1 MIRSFKP
8 AARLS
13 AVALASL
20 LCGQAQAIT
29 FEQLDASGA
38 GTGVF
43 YNPTAA
49 EWVLAPGAVASELKS
64 VDGGWRI
71 DLSAST
77 FGAAES
83 GTQAS
88 NIYGAGVLLPSSA
101 HGWRVNFSA
110 NLRTW
115 DSYNDGSVVQP
126 NPGAS
131 LGDWDLFAV
140 NANTQ
145 DYYWNLTHTGS
156 IGEGGGDGGGEGVP
170 TAAAMP
176 GNSGLLDPLVPVRPA
191 GSVVT
196 YTNNGD
202 TAYLPG
208 STWAWGGRDYAEGY
222 FESVRTNGTVD
233 LRTSNATFVS
243 FVLDSRT
250 PSFND
255 NQLPSWGQFGVSGVY
270 GDVPNGP
277 SDNAGGGA
285 PGYSIENPLLPSS
298 VTPEG
303 TFVFD
308 VFDVS
313 EETTGLGDF
322 LFIDPDVVE
331 GYIVALDDDSG
342 QSIVRLKLPQIGDMD
357 GFLVEGEVDGQWVL
371 LGQVS
376 DGGELVITQADITK
390 LRILGI
396 NPDLGLDPLDIAA
409 FKLGLMF
416 DKAGL
421 AELSMTPI
429 TTAVPE
435 PASLALLGTGL
446 AGLLWQ
452 RRRRAVRVA

>member
-8 AARLS
+8 AARLT
-13 AVALASL
+13 ALALAAL
-20 LCGQAQAIT
+20 LAGHAQAIT

-43 YNPTAA
+43 YNPTDSD
-49 EWVLAPGAVASELKS
+49 WVLAPGAVTSELKA
-64 VDGGWRI
+64 VDGGWSI
-71 DLSAST
+71 DLSATT
-77 FGAAES
+77 FGAAEG

-88 NIYGAGVLLPSSA
+88 NIYGAGLLLPSSA

-126 NPGAS
+126 NTGAS

-145 DYYWNLTHTGS
+145 GYYWDLTSTTP
-156 IGEGGGDGGGEGVP
+156 INEGDGDGGESVP
-170 TAAAMP
+170 TAAALP
-176 GNSGLLDPLVPVRPA
+176 GTTGLIDPLVPVRPA

-196 YTNNGD
+196 YTNDGNSG
-202 TAYLPG
+202 YLPG

-222 FESVRTNGTVD
+222 FESVRTSGMVE

-250 PSFND
+250 PGFHD

-270 GDVPNGP
+270 SDVPNGP
-277 SDNAGGGA
+277 SENPGGGA

-303 TFVFD
+303 TFVFSG
-308 VFDVS
+308 FDVS
-313 EETTGLGDF
+313 EGTTGLGDF

-331 GYIVALDDDSG
+331 GYVVSLDGSSG
-342 QSIVRLKLPQIGDMD
+342 QAIVKLKLPQIGDAD
-357 GFLVEGEVDGQWVL
+357 GFLIEGEVDGQWVL
-371 LGQVS
+371 LGQVT
-376 DGGELVITQADITK
+376 DGGELVITQPSITK
-390 LRILGI
+390 VRILGI

-409 FKLGLMF
+409 FKLGLIF

-421 AELSMTPI
+421 ASLSMTPL

-435 PASLALLGTGL
+435 PTSLTLLGAGL
-446 AGLLWQ
+446 AGLLW
-452 RRRRAVRVA
+452 RRRRQASRAA

>member
-8 AARLS
+8 AMRLT
-13 AVALASL
+13 AVALAAL
-20 LCGQAQAIT
+20 LAGPAQAIT
-29 FEQLDASGA
+29 FEQLDATGA

-43 YNPTAA
+43 YNPSAA
-49 EWVLAPGAVASELKS
+49 DWVLAPGAVASELKA
-64 VDGGWRI
+64 VDGGWSI

-88 NIYGAGVLLPSSA
+88 DIYGAGLLLPSSA

-115 DSYNDGSVVQP
+115 DSYNDGAIVQP

-145 DYYWNLTHTGS
+145 DFYWNLTRSSS
-156 IGEGGGDGGGEGVP
+156 IGEGSDEFAP
-170 TAAAMP
+170 TALAVPLNP
-176 GNSGLLDPLVPVRPA
+176 GLIDPLVPVRPA

-196 YTNNGD
+196 HTNSGD
-202 TAYLPG
+202 SAYLPG

-233 LRTSNATFVS
+233 LRTSSATFVS

-250 PSFND
+250 PDFND
-255 NQLPSWGQFGVSGVY
+255 DNLPSWGQFGVSGVFN
-270 GDVPNGP
+270 DVPNGP
-277 SDNAGGGA
+277 SSTEGGGA
-285 PGYSIENPLLPSS
+285 PGFSIDNPLLPSS
-298 VTPEG
+298 ITPDG
-303 TFVFD
+303 TFVFEG
-308 VFDVS
+308 FDVS
-313 EETTGLGDF
+313 DETTGLNDF

-331 GYIVALDDDSG
+331 GYVVSLDDSSN
-342 QSIVRLKLPQIGDMD
+342 QSIVKLKLPQLGDAD
-357 GFLVEGEVDGQWVL
+357 GYLIEGEVEGQWVL

-376 DGGELVITQADITK
+376 DGGELVITQPDITK
-390 LRILGI
+390 VRILGI
-396 NPDLGLDPLDIAA
+396 SPDLGLNPLDIAA
-409 FKLGLMF
+409 FKLGLVF
-416 DKAGL
+416 NQAGL
-421 AELSMTPI
+421 AELTMTPI

-435 PASLALLGTGL
+435 PTSMALLGAGL
-446 AGLLWQ
+446 AGLIW
-452 RRRRAVRVA
+452 RRRRQPA

>member
-8 AARLS
+8 AARLT

-20 LCGQAQAIT
+20 LAGQAQAIT

-43 YNPTAA
+43 YNPTASD
-49 EWVLAPGAVASELKS
+49 WVLAPGAVASEIKA
-64 VDGGWRI
+64 VDGGWSI

-88 NIYGAGVLLPSSA
+88 NVYGAGLLLPSSS

-126 NPGAS
+126 NTGAS

-145 DYYWNLTHTGS
+145 DYYWNLTRTGS
-156 IGEGGGDGGGEGVP
+156 INGGGGGENVP
-170 TAAAMP
+170 TAAPLP
-176 GNSGLLDPLVPVRPA
+176 GTTGLIDPLVPVRPA

-196 YTNNGD
+196 YTNPGNSS
-202 TAYLPG
+202 YLPG

-222 FESVRTNGTVD
+222 FESVRTSGTVD

-250 PSFND
+250 PEFND

-270 GDVPNGP
+270 SEVPNGP
-277 SDNAGGGA
+277 SENPGGGA

-313 EETTGLGDF
+313 EGTTGLNDF

-331 GYIVALDDDSG
+331 GYVVALDGGSG
-342 QSIVRLKLPQIGDMD
+342 QSIIKLKLPQLGDAD
-357 GFLVEGEVDGQWVL
+357 GFLIEGEVDGQWVL
-371 LGQVS
+371 LGKVM
-376 DGGELVITQADITK
+376 DGGELVITQPNITIF
-390 LRILGI
+390 RILGI

-421 AELSMTPI
+421 VQATMTPI

-435 PASLALLGTGL
+435 PTSLALLGAGV
-446 AGLLWQ
+446 AGLLW
-452 RRRRAVRVA
+452 RRRRQQAA

>member
-1 MIRSFKP
+1 MKRSFKP
-8 AARLS
+8 AARLT
-13 AVALASL
+13 AVALATL
-20 LCGQAQAIT
+20 LASHAQAIT
-29 FEQLDASGA
+29 FEQLDVGGA

-49 EWVLAPGAVASELKS
+49 DWVLAPGAVASELKA
-64 VDGGWRI
+64 VDGGWSI

-77 FGAAES
+77 FGASEG

-88 NIYGAGVLLPSSA
+88 DIYGAGLLLPSSA

-115 DSYNDGSVVQP
+115 DSYNDGAIVQP
-126 NPGAS
+126 NQGAQ

-145 DYYWNLTHTGS
+145 DYYWNLTRTGS
-156 IGEGGGDGGGEGVP
+156 LNDGGGETVATATELP
-170 TAAAMP
+170 TAA
-176 GNSGLLDPLVPVRPA
+176 GLIDPLVPVRPA

-196 YTNNGD
+196 YTNTGD
-202 TAYLPG
+202 SSHLPG
-208 STWAWGGRDYAEGY
+208 STWAWGGRDYAQGY
-222 FESVRTNGTVD
+222 FESVRTSGTVD
-233 LRTSNATFVS
+233 LRTPNATFVS

-250 PSFND
+250 PDFQD
-255 NQLPSWGQFGVSGVY
+255 NQLPSWGQFGVSSVY
-270 GDVPNGP
+270 SEVPDGP
-277 SDNAGGGA
+277 SGSEGGGA
-285 PGYSIENPLLPSS
+285 PGYSINNPLLPSS

-308 VFDVS
+308 EFDVS
-313 EETTGLGDF
+313 GDTTGLDDF

-331 GYIVALDDDSG
+331 GYIVALDDSSG
-342 QSIVRLKLPQIGDMD
+342 QSIVKLKLPALGDAD
-357 GFLVEGEVDGQWVL
+357 GFLIEGDVDGQWVL
-371 LGQVS
+371 LGQVL
-376 DGGELVITQADITK
+376 DGGELAITQPGITTI
-390 LRILGI
+390 RILGI

-409 FKLGLMF
+409 FKLGLIF

-435 PASLALLGTGL
+435 PTSLALLGTGL
-446 AGLLWQ
+446 AGLLW
-452 RRRRAVRVA
+452 RRRKAA

>member
-1 MIRSFKP
+1 MNRSFKL
-8 AARLS
+8 AARLT
-13 AVALASL
+13 AVALATL
-20 LCGQAQAIT
+20 LASHAQAIT

-43 YNPTAA
+43 YNPTASD
-49 EWVLAPGAVASELKS
+49 WVLAPGAVNSELKAI
-64 VDGGWRI
+64 DGGWSI

-77 FGAAES
+77 FGASEG

-88 NIYGAGVLLPSSA
+88 DIYGAGLLLPSSA
-101 HGWRVNFSA
+101 HGWRVSFSA

-115 DSYNDGSVVQP
+115 DSYNDGTVVQP

-145 DYYWNLTHTGS
+145 DYYWNLTRVGPLNN
-156 IGEGGGDGGGEGVP
+156 GDGETVATATELP
-170 TAAAMP
+170 T
-176 GNSGLLDPLVPVRPA
+176 STGLIDPLVPARPA

-196 YTNNGD
+196 YTNTGD
-202 TAYLPG
+202 SSHLPG

-222 FESVRTNGTVD
+222 FESVRTSGTVD
-233 LRTSNATFVS
+233 LRTPNATFVS

-250 PSFND
+250 PDFQD

-270 GDVPNGP
+270 SEVPNGP
-277 SDNAGGGA
+277 SSNEGGGA
-285 PGYSIENPLLPSS
+285 PGYSINNPLLPSN

-308 VFDVS
+308 EFDVS
-313 EETTGLGDF
+313 GDTTGLNDF

-331 GYIVALDDDSG
+331 GYVVALDDSSG
-342 QSIVRLKLPQIGDMD
+342 QSIIKLKLPALGDDD
-357 GFLVEGEVDGQWVL
+357 GFLIEGEVEGQWVL
-371 LGQVS
+371 LGQVL
-376 DGGELVITQADITK
+376 DGGELAITQPGITK
-390 LRILGI
+390 IRILGI

-409 FKLGLMF
+409 FKLGLIF

-435 PASLALLGTGL
+435 PTSLALLGTGL
-446 AGLLWQ
+446 AGLFW
-452 RRRRAVRVA
+452 RRRRKAA

>member
-1 MIRSFKP
+1 MP

-13 AVALASL
+13 AVALAAL
-20 LCGQAQAIT
+20 LAGQAQAIT
-29 FEQLDASGA
+29 FEQLDATGA

-49 EWVLAPGAVASELKS
+49 DWVLAPGTVASELKA
-64 VDGGWRI
+64 VDGGWSI

-88 NIYGAGVLLPSSA
+88 DVYGAGLLLPSSA

-126 NPGAS
+126 NPGAQ

-145 DYYWNLTHTGS
+145 GYYWNLTQTGS
-156 IGEGGGDGGGEGVP
+156 GGGSEAIATSTALP
-170 TAAAMP
+170 TAP
-176 GNSGLLDPLVPVRPA
+176 NSLIDPLVPVRPA

-196 YTNNGD
+196 YTNDGNSS
-202 TAYLPG
+202 YLPG
-208 STWAWGGRDYAEGY
+208 STWAWGGRDYAQGY
-222 FESVRTNGTVD
+222 FESVRTSASVD
-233 LRTSNATFVS
+233 LRTPNATFVS

-250 PSFND
+250 PDFHD

-270 GDVPNGP
+270 SDVPNGP

-285 PGYSIENPLLPSS
+285 PGYSIENPLLPTGVS
-298 VTPEG
+298 PEG
-303 TFVFD
+303 SFIFEG
-308 VFDVS
+308 FDVS
-313 EETTGLGDF
+313 SGTTGLSDY
-322 LFIDPDVVE
+322 LYIDPAIVE
-331 GYIVALDDDSG
+331 GYLITLDDSSG
-342 QSIVRLKLPQIGDMD
+342 QSVIKLKLPQIGDAD
-357 GFLVEGEVDGQWVL
+357 GFLIEGEVDGQWVL
-371 LGQVS
+371 LGKVM
-376 DGGELVITQADITK
+376 DGGELVITQPNITVF
-390 LRILGI
+390 RILGI
-396 NPDLGLDPLDIAA
+396 DPGLGLDPLDIAA
-409 FKLGLMF
+409 FKLGIIF

-421 AELSMTPI
+421 AELTMTPI

-435 PASLALLGTGL
+435 PTSVALLATGV
-446 AGLLWQ
+446 AGLLW
-452 RRRRAVRVA
+452 RRRRQGARAA

>member
-8 AARLS
+8 ATQLT
-13 AVALASL
+13 AVALAAL
-20 LCGQAQAIT
+20 LAGHAQAIT

-49 EWVLAPGAVASELKS
+49 DWVLAPGTVASELKA
-64 VDGGWRI
+64 VDGGWSI

-88 NIYGAGVLLPSSA
+88 DIYGAGLLLPSSS

-126 NPGAS
+126 NPGAA

-145 DYYWNLTHTGS
+145 GYYWSLTSTS
-156 IGEGGGDGGGEGVP
+156 TVGEGTGGENVP
-170 TAAAMP
+170 TAATLP
-176 GNSGLLDPLVPVRPA
+176 GTSGLIDPLVPVRPA

-196 YTNNGD
+196 YTNSGD
-202 TAYLPG
+202 SAYLPG
-208 STWAWGGRDYAEGY
+208 STWAWGGRDYAQGY
-222 FESVRTNGTVD
+222 FESVRTSGTVD
-233 LRTSNATFVS
+233 LRTSDATFVS

-250 PSFND
+250 PDFHD

-270 GDVPNGP
+270 SEVPNGP
-277 SDNAGGGA
+277 SGNEGGGA
-285 PGYSIENPLLPSS
+285 PGYSINNPLLPSS
-298 VTPEG
+298 IDPEG
-303 TFVFD
+303 SFVFD
-308 VFDVS
+308 GFNVG
-313 EETTGLGDF
+313 EGTTGLNDF

-331 GYIVALDDDSG
+331 GYIVALDDSS
-342 QSIVRLKLPQIGDMD
+342 QQAIIKLKLPQIGDAD
-357 GFLVEGEVDGQWVL
+357 GFLIEGEVDGQWVL

-376 DGGELVITQADITK
+376 DGGELVITQPNITK
-390 LRILGI
+390 VRILGI
-396 NPDLGLDPLDIAA
+396 NPDLGLDPLNTVA
-409 FKLGLMF
+409 FKLGLLF

-421 AELSMTPI
+421 AELTMTPL
-429 TTAVPE
+429 TTPVPE
-435 PASLALLGTGL
+435 PTSLALLGVGL
-446 AGLLWQ
+446 AGLAWH
-452 RRRRAVRVA
+452 RRRKAV

>member
-1 MIRSFKP
+1 MIRSFKSTTQ
-8 AARLS
+8 LT
-13 AVALASL
+13 AVALAAL
-20 LCGQAQAIT
+20 LAGPAQAIT

-49 EWVLAPGAVASELKS
+49 DWVLAPGAVASELKA
-64 VDGGWRI
+64 VDGGWSI

-77 FGAAES
+77 FGASED

-88 NIYGAGVLLPSSA
+88 NIYGAGLLLPSSA

-115 DSYNDGSVVQP
+115 DSYNDGAVVQP

-145 DYYWNLTHTGS
+145 DYYWNLTRAS
-156 IGEGGGDGGGEGVP
+156 AIIEDGGETVATSAELP
-170 TAAAMP
+170 SAA
-176 GNSGLLDPLVPVRPA
+176 GLIDPLVPVRPA

-196 YTNNGD
+196 YTNAGNSS
-202 TAYLPG
+202 YLPG

-222 FESVRTNGTVD
+222 FESVRTSGIVD
-233 LRTSNATFVS
+233 LRTTSETFVS

-250 PSFND
+250 PDFQD

-270 GDVPNGP
+270 SEVPNGP
-277 SDNAGGGA
+277 SESEGGGA
-285 PGYSIENPLLPSS
+285 PGFSINNPLLPSS
-298 VTPEG
+298 IGSDG
-303 TFVFD
+303 TFIFD
-308 VFDVS
+308 EFDVS
-313 EETTGLGDF
+313 EETTGLDDF

-331 GYIVALDDDSG
+331 GYIVALDDSSG
-342 QSIVRLKLPQIGDMD
+342 QSITKIKLPALGDAD
-357 GFLVEGEVDGQWVL
+357 GTLVEGEVDGQWVL
-371 LGQVS
+371 LGQVM
-376 DGGELVITQADITK
+376 DGGELVITQPNITK
-390 LRILGI
+390 IRILGI
-396 NPDLGLDPLDIAA
+396 SPDLGLDPLDIAA
-409 FKLGLMF
+409 FKLGLIF

-421 AELSMTPI
+421 AELTMKPI

-435 PASLALLGTGL
+435 PTSLALMGAGL
-446 AGLLWQ
+446 AALVW
-452 RRRRAVRVA
+452 RRRRQAA

>member
-8 AARLS
+8 AARLT
-13 AVALASL
+13 AVALAAL
-20 LCGQAQAIT
+20 LAGHAQAIT

-49 EWVLAPGAVASELKS
+49 DWVLAPGTVATELKA
-64 VDGGWRI
+64 VDGGWSI

-88 NIYGAGVLLPSSA
+88 DIYGAGLLLPSSS

-145 DYYWNLTHTGS
+145 GYYWNLTGTGS
-156 IGEGGGDGGGEGVP
+156 IGEGSSGENVP
-170 TAAAMP
+170 TAAALP
-176 GNSGLLDPLVPVRPA
+176 GSTGLIDPLVPVRPA

-196 YTNNGD
+196 YSNPGD
-202 TAYLPG
+202 SAYLPG
-208 STWAWGGRDYAEGY
+208 STWAWGGRDYAQGY
-222 FESVRTNGTVD
+222 FESVRTSATVD
-233 LRTSNATFVS
+233 LRTTNATFVS

-250 PSFND
+250 PDFND
-255 NQLPSWGQFGVSGVY
+255 NNLPSWGQFGVSGVY
-270 GDVPNGP
+270 SEVPNGP

-285 PGYSIENPLLPSS
+285 PGYSIENPLLPSG

-303 TFVFD
+303 TFIFGE
-308 VFDVS
+308 FDVS
-313 EETTGLGDF
+313 GTTTGLNDY
-322 LFIDPDVVE
+322 LYIDPDVVE
-331 GYIVALDDDSG
+331 GYVFAIDSSAG
-342 QSIVRLKLPQIGDMD
+342 QSIVKIKLPSLGDAD
-357 GFLVEGEVDGQWVL
+357 GFLIEAKINGVWQL
-371 LGQVS
+371 VS
-376 DGGELVITQADITK
+376 KVADGGELVFSETGITEI
-390 LRILGI
+390 RILGI

-409 FKLGLMF
+409 FKLGVMF
-416 DKAGL
+416 DKAGIVTS
-421 AELSMTPI
+421 SMTPL
-429 TTAVPE
+429 TTPVPE
-435 PASLALLGTGL
+435 PTSVALLATGV
-446 AGLLWQ
+446 AGLLW
-452 RRRRAVRVA
+452 RRRRQGARAA

>member
-8 AARLS
+8 ATQLT
-13 AVALASL
+13 AVALAAL
-20 LCGQAQAIT
+20 LAGHAQAIT

-49 EWVLAPGAVASELKS
+49 DWVLAPGTVASELKA
-64 VDGGWRI
+64 VDGGWSI

-88 NIYGAGVLLPSSA
+88 DIYGAGLLLPSSS

-126 NPGAS
+126 NPGAA

-145 DYYWNLTHTGS
+145 GYYWSLTSTS
-156 IGEGGGDGGGEGVP
+156 TVGEGTGGENVP
-170 TAAAMP
+170 TAATLP
-176 GNSGLLDPLVPVRPA
+176 GTSGLIDPLVPVRPA

-196 YTNNGD
+196 YTNSGD
-202 TAYLPG
+202 SAYLPG
-208 STWAWGGRDYAEGY
+208 STWAWGGRDYAQGY
-222 FESVRTNGTVD
+222 FESVRTSGTVD
-233 LRTSNATFVS
+233 LRTSDATFVS

-250 PSFND
+250 PDFHD

-270 GDVPNGP
+270 SEVPNGP
-277 SDNAGGGA
+277 SENPGGGA

-313 EETTGLGDF
+313 EGTTGLNDF

-331 GYIVALDDDSG
+331 GYIVALDDSS
-342 QSIVRLKLPQIGDMD
+342 QQAIIKLKLPQIGDAD
-357 GFLVEGEVDGQWVL
+357 GFLIEGEVDGQWVL

-376 DGGELVITQADITK
+376 DGGELVITQPNITK
-390 LRILGI
+390 VRILGI
-396 NPDLGLDPLDIAA
+396 NPDLGLDPLNTVA
-409 FKLGLMF
+409 FKLGLLF

-421 AELSMTPI
+421 AELTMTPL
-429 TTAVPE
+429 TTPVPE
-435 PASLALLGTGL
+435 PTSLALLGAGL
-446 AGLLWQ
+446 AGLAWH
-452 RRRRAVRVA
+452 RRRKAV